1 MTLAATVVG
10 RTLAELGIRQVFGVV
25 GSGNFHVTNA
35 LVDGGARFVAARHEN
50 GAATMADAYARIS
63 GTVAALSVHQGC
75 GLTNALTGITEAAKS
90 RTPLVVLAA
99 EATSPLSNFHVD
111 QSTIAAAVGA
121 TPRRL
126 TSPDAAAAEAAAA
139 YWTARD
145 ERRTV
150 VLNLPLDVQAA
161 EVVGSPVRPEEPPV
175 PDVPID
181 TEGVVRLVDALA
193 TAQRPVFIA
202 GRGRAAP
209 AAG

>member
-50 GAATMADAYARIS
+50 GAATMADGYARMS

-111 QSTIAAAVGA
+111 QRAHRRGGRRGPAPSHEPGGCCGGGGGGVLDGA
-121 TPRRL
+121 R
-126 TSPDAAAAEAAAA
+126 
-139 YWTARD
+139 
-145 ERRTV
+145 
-150 VLNLPLDVQAA
+150 
-161 EVVGSPVRPEEPPV
+161 
-175 PDVPID
+175 
-181 TEGVVRLVDALA
+181 
-193 TAQRPVFIA
+193 
-202 GRGRAAP
+202 
-209 AAG
+209 